1 VWQWWN
7 HARAQI
13 GAGRQPLR
21 INLDETAICLYQGD
35 VKGTV
40 FACKRRQR
48 DEAVQRVGRGK
59 RRCYMTHVGVICDRP
74 DLQPLMPQFIIGNE
88 RIFLARSIAALR
100 AACPGNIILVRQKS
114 AWNNDVLC
122 ATVVRRLAAVLAP
135 HTATVQPI
143 LFLDA
148 VRLHT
153 TPRVLRACATAG
165 IWPIVV
171 PALMT
176 WLLQPLDTDAFLPFK
191 QRLRELYQ
199 SARARSADGDVGVD
213 VLLQCLYNAI
223 RAVLQVRRWA
233 TAFEKAGLG
242 YRQLG
247 VAPHVLRHLQLQSPP
262 AVPSTRPT
270 DEQLRACFPRR
281 TEIHSRA
288 VVLWRAVDGSPAAGA
303 HGVGS
308 AGSSGVLAVA
318 ERPRTRGDHA
328 RAARAIGPARAAA
341 AAPAI
346 AAASTSPLVAALARG
361 RPLLVPRGRPL
372 FLRGRGRGA
381 GR

>member
-13 GAGRQPLR
+13 GAGGQPLR

-199 SARARSADGDVGVD
+199 SARA
-213 VLLQCLYNAI
+213 QC
-223 RAVLQVRRWA
+223 
-233 TAFEKAGLG
+233 
-242 YRQLG
+242 
-247 VAPHVLRHLQLQSPP
+247 
-262 AVPSTRPT
+262 
-270 DEQLRACFPRR
+270 
-281 TEIHSRA
+281 
-288 VVLWRAVDGSPAAGA
+288 
-303 HGVGS
+303 
-308 AGSSGVLAVA
+308 
-318 ERPRTRGDHA
+318 
-328 RAARAIGPARAAA
+328 
-341 AAPAI
+341 
-346 AAASTSPLVAALARG
+346 G
-361 RPLLVPRGRPL
+361 R
-372 FLRGRGRGA
+372 
-381 GR
+381 